1 MSFFS
6 SLRTKTAYKLL
17 PSFIHRHCVVFV
29 DRKPYRRAFQIYVD
43 ANGEL
48 HTVCALRTPLKEIK
62 SFLNKHWPWVQKQR
76 EEQKKRRRQYP
87 TKTFREGEEFL
98 FQGKKHYLKYQK
110 ANHQTLLQN
119 LVKQNSVKQNSVKQ
133 NSVKQNLVKQNS
145 VKQNSVKQNSVKQN
159 LVKQNLVK
167 QNSVKQN
174 SVKQNSVKQ
183 NSVKQN
189 LVKQNSVKQNSVK
202 QNLVKQNSIKTQHPI
217 VKQSPLD
224 FFNIQ
229 QNNLVYFWRNGEDL
243 NDTALKQRLREFYQE
258 QGVILIQQ
266 AVEKFSSRMRLFP
279 KTLRIGAQKSLWGAC
294 SSAGRISLNWRLV
307 VAPAETLHYVV
318 IHELAHLKH
327 LNHSPPFWSLVAEFC
342 PDYKQHEHWLKKNSG
357 ATDFLSLT

>member
-110 ANHQTLLQN
+110 ANHQTLL
-119 LVKQNSVKQNSVKQ
+119 
-133 NSVKQNLVKQNS
+133 
-145 VKQNSVKQNSVKQN
+145 
-159 LVKQNLVK
+159 

>member
-43 ANGEL
+43 TKGEL

-62 SFLNKHWPWVQKQR
+62 SFLNQHWPWVQKQM
-76 EEQKKRRRQYP
+76 EEQKKRKKQYP

-98 FQGKKHYLKYQK
+98 FQGKKHQLKYQK
-110 ANHQTLLQN
+110 A
-119 LVKQNSVKQNSVKQ
+119 KA
-133 NSVKQNLVKQNS
+133 
-145 VKQNSVKQNSVKQN
+145 
-159 LVKQNLVK
+159 
-167 QNSVKQN
+167 
-174 SVKQNSVKQ
+174 
-183 NSVKQN
+183 
-189 LVKQNSVKQNSVK
+189 
-202 QNLVKQNSIKTQHPI
+202 
-217 VKQSPLD
+217 PLD
-224 FFNIQ
+224 FFSIQ
-229 QNNLVYFWRNGEDL
+229 QNSLIYFWRSGEDL
-243 NDTALKQRLREFYQE
+243 NNTTLKQRLREFYQA
-258 QGVILIQQ
+258 QGVMLIQQ
-266 AVEKFSSRMRLFP
+266 AVDKFSSRMRLFP

-307 VAPAETLHYVV
+307 VAPLETLHYVV

-327 LNHSPPFWSLVAEFC
+327 LNHSPRFWSLVAEFC

-357 ATDFLSLT
+357 ATNFLTLI